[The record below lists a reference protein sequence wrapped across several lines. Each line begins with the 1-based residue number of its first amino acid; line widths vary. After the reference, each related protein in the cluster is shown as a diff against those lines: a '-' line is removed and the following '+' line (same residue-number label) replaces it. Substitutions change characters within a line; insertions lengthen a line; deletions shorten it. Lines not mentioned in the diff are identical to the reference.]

1 MALPASNGGTGELRA
16 AGYRGARL
24 GEPYEYRWV
33 DQEPTR
39 TSWADLAERKGKLWA
54 VAGFPIWACGG
65 WVLGGP
71 TGFGFGLLLAFWT
84 LPIAL
89 GMGEEAAGRRDKEPV
104 PRAVRREAYIEYA
117 DNNFH
122 FVLEVDGKAVIWQ
135 PWSLVRQF
143 EKTAF
148 WPMFGDAGESPY
160 KTGWHAI
167 AMTPDT
173 GRPWLIASTIE
184 GEAEVR
190 ERFTSLDARFGPA
203 SRAAFMR
210 AYDVRQRAS
219 QPTSPAGGTRPS
231 GNRADGVPKE
241 L

>member
-1 MALPASNGGTGELRA
+1 MAQPASNRGGGELRA

-39 TSWADLAERKGKLWA
+39 KTWADLAERKGCLWA
-54 VAGFPIWACGG
+54 VVAVPIWTYGG

-84 LPIAL
+84 FPIAL
-89 GMGEEAAGRRDKEPV
+89 EMGAEAAGRRDKEPV
-104 PRAVRREAYIEYA
+104 PRAVRREAYIEFA
-117 DNNFH
+117 DNDFH
-122 FVLEVDGKAVIWQ
+122 FVLEVDGKPFIWQ
-135 PWSLVRQF
+135 PWSLVQQF
-143 EKTAF
+143 EKTAY

-173 GRPWLIASTIE
+173 GSPWLIASTIE
-184 GEAEVR
+184 GEAAVR
-190 ERFTSLDARFGPA
+190 ERFTALDARFGPA

-210 AYDVRQRAS
+210 AYEARQRAN
-219 QPTSPAGGTRPS
+219 QPKTSVDESRAS
-231 GNRADGVPKE
+231 GSRGDGIPKE

>member
-1 MALPASNGGTGELRA
+1 MTQPASNRRVGELRA

-24 GEPYEYRWV
+24 GDPYEYRWV
-33 DQEPTR
+33 DQEPTQ
-39 TSWADLAERKGKLWA
+39 TTWADRAERNGWLWA
-54 VAGFPIWACGG
+54 AAAFPIWTYGG

-84 LPIAL
+84 FPIAL

-117 DNNFH
+117 ESEFY
-122 FVLEVDGKAVIWQ
+122 FVLEVDGKAQIWQ
-135 PWSLVRQF
+135 PWALVRQF
-143 EKTAF
+143 EKSAY
-148 WPMFGDAGESPY
+148 WPMFGDAGASPY

-167 AMTPDT
+167 VMTPDT

-210 AYDVRQRAS
+210 AYELRRSISQTSSSTEAS
-219 QPTSPAGGTRPS
+219 RSA
-231 GNRADGVPKE
+231 GNRGDGIPKE